1 MACHDGHITEDA
13 HNYTCG
19 GQYQYNGIMS
29 RGERLSN
36 PRGKNTYL
44 KYTSLKDVKCDRCRE
59 LKYQQLV
66 SEHYR

>member
-19 GQYQYNGIMS
+19 GSYQYNGIMS

-44 KYTSLKDVKCDRCRE
+44 KYTFLKDVKCEICKK
-59 LKYQQLV
+59 LKYQQLATKQ
-66 SEHYR
+66 